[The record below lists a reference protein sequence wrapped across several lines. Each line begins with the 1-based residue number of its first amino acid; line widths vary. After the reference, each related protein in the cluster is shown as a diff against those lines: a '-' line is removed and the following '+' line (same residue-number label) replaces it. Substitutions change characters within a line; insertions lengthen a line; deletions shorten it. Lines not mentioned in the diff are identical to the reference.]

1 MEIPDLGR
9 FDRTRTVSGAAADQP
24 VRGCRGRKRYH
35 RAGAPSLATGNGASP
50 HEQPSRSSKPQ
61 SFIASASDSFA
72 PTCFSI
78 AAEYALH
85 IFFCSSRPA
94 SVISTNSPPLSILHS
109 RRAAR
114 PSSTSRSI
122 NREVEYCG
130 ISICFSNSTG
140 RISPVGARD
149 SSSSASYQASGGKPA
164 FFSSCSTASST
175 RLWTRIRRIQAAV
188 ASVDGLRFMAWPIDV
203 PDLVYRTKCSCINLD
218 YFMQTHL
225 VMRWQIANNPE
236 GRKIPMKLYYSPG
249 ACSLSPHIALLEA
262 GLPYDLVKVDL
273 RAKKLENGD
282 DYLKVNPKGQVPAL
296 ALDSGELVTEGPVIV
311 QMIADKVAAK
321 NLAPARDAAER
332 YKLLEWLNYIT
343 TELHKNLGPM
353 FSPVLAD
360 DAKAF
365 FKDRAMGKFKYLET
379 QLAGRDYL
387 MGKQFTVADGY
398 LFTMLMW
405 ATDRLNFDLSGL
417 PNLTA
422 YKARVAARPKV
433 QEALTKEGLMK
444 AA

>member
-1 MEIPDLGR
+1 
-9 FDRTRTVSGAAADQP
+9 
-24 VRGCRGRKRYH
+24 
-35 RAGAPSLATGNGASP
+35 
-50 HEQPSRSSKPQ
+50 
-61 SFIASASDSFA
+61 
-72 PTCFSI
+72 
-78 AAEYALH
+78 
-85 IFFCSSRPA
+85 
-94 SVISTNSPPLSILHS
+94 
-109 RRAAR
+109 
-114 PSSTSRSI
+114 
-122 NREVEYCG
+122 
-130 ISICFSNSTG
+130 
-140 RISPVGARD
+140 
-149 SSSSASYQASGGKPA
+149 
-164 FFSSCSTASST
+164 
-175 RLWTRIRRIQAAV
+175 
-188 ASVDGLRFMAWPIDV
+188 
-203 PDLVYRTKCSCINLD
+203 
-218 YFMQTHL
+218 
-225 VMRWQIANNPE
+225 MRWQIANNPE

-321 NLAPARDAAER
+321 NLAPARDSAER
-332 YKLLEWLNYIT
+332 YKLLEWLNFIT
-343 TELHKNLGPM
+343 SEVHKNFGPL

-365 FKDRAMGKFKYLET
+365 FKDRVMAKFKYIDS
-379 QLAGRDYL
+379 QLPGRDYL

-398 LFTMLMW
+398 LYTMLRW
-405 ATDRLNFDLSGL
+405 ADGHKMDLSGL
-417 PNLTA
+417 PNLMA